1 MKRVTLEHLAV
12 ELGISK
18 YSVSRALSGKPGV
31 SESTRER
38 VVQVAR
44 ELGYRHRAVLRPR
57 RMASQQTIVLL
68 IPHHDADDVAYWMGL
83 IAGASRE
90 AEEFGYTFV
99 TRPLESASEH
109 RLASLDRVAG
119 VIVAGSRARP
129 AMQQYLDVGI
139 PAVLATYPAPLEPLD
154 AVHNADHEG
163 GLTVARHLM
172 GLGHQRLAFV
182 SEALDKPSFTARACG
197 FREAGEAGRASML
210 EIGIEPD
217 RPGASFERAYRDLAE
232 RGDGPTGL
240 FASTDEVAF
249 AVAWALGRLGLNV
262 PGDVSVVGF
271 NDAFGSARFV
281 PPLTTLRAPTKELG
295 AVAMR
300 FLHERLEGRVDA
312 PRRFQLAPALVIRQS
327 TARPR
332 SDVVALQ
339 RGHVAA

>member
-1 MKRVTLEHLAV
+1 MKRVTLEHLSV

-57 RMASQQTIVLL
+57 RTASQRTIVLL
-68 IPHHDADDVAYWMGL
+68 IPHHDVDDVAYWMGL

-90 AEEFGYTFV
+90 AEDFGYTFV
-99 TRPLESASEH
+99 TRPLEAEGGH
-109 RLASLDRVAG
+109 RPANLDDVAG

-129 AMQQYLDVGI
+129 AMEPYLDVGV
-139 PAVLATYPAPLEPLD
+139 PAVLATYPGPLEPLD

-163 GLTVARHLM
+163 GLTVAQHLI

-182 SEALDKPSFTARACG
+182 SEALNKPSFAARACG
-197 FREAGEAGRASML
+197 FRDVAETGRASVE

-232 RGDGPTGL
+232 RGEGPTGI

-262 PGDVSVVGF
+262 PRDVSVVGF

-281 PPLTTLRAPTKELG
+281 PPLTTLRAPTRELG

-300 FLHERLEGRVDA
+300 FLHERIEGRDDA
-312 PRRFQLAPALVIRQS
+312 PRRFQLAPTLIIRHS
-327 TARPR
+327 TALPR
-332 SDVVALQ
+332 RHLVALQ